1 MGLGAPCGLLG
12 SGSAGA
18 ALARPVLRVCP
29 QPHTWATV
37 FCADPAEYSTETG
50 HGAPASCAPGRP
62 AGHPRGVRH
71 AVEHL
76 PPAAAARPA
85 APSAEVAGQHR
96 GGPGEDGQ
104 VAVLGSPPGGR
115 QAGGRPWGKDEVQ
128 LIFPK
133 KWAGRAAGLHGSPQ
147 KGQLER
153 PAGRG
158 GGVSGVR
165 GAGPCRGEAGGHP
178 GGAHLR
184 SRGAEEIGLCQEG
197 PGLHGRGM
205 AGHRACGHRRR
216 REGGVGGE
224 SVRPPG
230 WGSQPMGM
238 LQLVPGRQGVWETG
252 TWCVGR
258 EELWGVTQEGLQP
271 QGGAVGRAALPRLLL

>member
-1 MGLGAPCGLLG
+1 M
-12 SGSAGA
+12 
-18 ALARPVLRVCP
+18 VLRRAVRLGDPRVIHVVC
-29 QPHTWATV
+29 ATQWNT
-37 FCADPAEYSTETG
+37 CLPLLQHDLRHHLRKSL
-50 HGAPASCAPGRP
+50 ASI
-62 AGHPRGVRH
+62 
-71 AVEHL
+71 
-76 PPAAAARPA
+76 
-85 APSAEVAGQHR
+85 AEVLEKVDRWRSWA
-96 GGPGEDGQ
+96 
-104 VAVLGSPPGGR
+104 LPPGGDKR
-115 QAGGRPWGKDEVQ
+115 AGDPWGKDEVQ

-178 GGAHLR
+178 GGTHLR
-184 SRGAEEIGLCQEG
+184 LRGAEEIGLCQEG

-258 EELWGVTQEGLQP
+258 EKLWGVTQEGLQP
-271 QGGAVGRAALPRLLL
+271 QGVCSCD